1 VSDLPEETSGED
13 KEESVAEEEH
23 EEAVLAEEAVEE
35 EVPPEAE
42 EEDFIPVEE
51 RVYTVP
57 LGPIRAGRGYRRT
70 PRAIKALRRYVM
82 KHMKTNRVNLTKE
95 VNEQLWKR
103 GIRMPPRRLRIRAA
117 RNEEG
122 EVRVYLA

>member
-1 VSDLPEETSGED
+1 MSDLPKETSEED
-13 KEESVAEEEH
+13 EKEPAAEEEH
-23 EEAVLAEEAVEE
+23 EEEIPAEE
-35 EVPPEAE
+35 EVEEIPPEAE

-70 PRAIKALRRYVM
+70 PRAVKALRRHVM
-82 KHMKTNRVNLTKE
+82 KHMKTDRVALTKE
-95 VNEQLWKR
+95 VNELLWKR
-103 GIRMPPRRLRIRAA
+103 GIRMPPRRIRIRAA

>member
-1 VSDLPEETSGED
+1 VSDLPKETSEED
-13 KEESVAEEEH
+13 EKEPAAEEEH

-57 LGPIRAGRGYRRT
+57 LWPIRAGRGYRRT
-70 PRAIKALRRYVM
+70 PRAVKALRRHVM
-82 KHMKTNRVNLTKE
+82 KHMKTDRVALTKE
-95 VNEQLWKR
+95 VNELLWKR
-103 GIRMPPRRLRIRAA
+103 GIRMPPRRIRIRAA

>member
-1 VSDLPEETSGED
+1 MSDLPKETSEED
-13 KEESVAEEEH
+13 EKEPAAEEEP
-23 EEAVLAEEAVEE
+23 EEAVPAEEDVE

-70 PRAIKALRRYVM
+70 PRAVKALRRHVM
-82 KHMKTNRVNLTKE
+82 KHMKTDRVALTKE
-95 VNEQLWKR
+95 VNELLWKR
-103 GIRMPPRRLRIRAA
+103 GIRMPPRRIRIRAA